1 MVLRTTAA
9 SLLVLAAG
17 VTLITLATDRFQ
29 AFTTETARRVFVR
42 QHPLALP
49 DVMMETQT
57 GEQIS
62 LADLRGRWLLIDF
75 IYTRCTTLC
84 LVSGGEFIQLQNL
97 LVEPLARGAVQLLS
111 ISFDPEYDQAPQLAM
126 YLRRFRNRGP
136 GWLAARPVDAVAL
149 DVLKNSFGITVIADS
164 FGGYTH
170 NAAIH
175 IVDPHGRLVDIL
187 DMGNPG
193 LVAQTILRAG
203 AL

>member
-9 SLLVLAAG
+9 SLLVLAVG
-17 VTLITLATDRFQ
+17 VTLFTLATDRFQ

-42 QHPLALP
+42 QHPFALP
-49 DVMMETQT
+49 DVMMETQI
-57 GEQIS
+57 GEQIN

-75 IYTRCTTLC
+75 IYTRCTTFC
-84 LVSGGEFIQLQNL
+84 LASGGEFIQLQNL
-97 LVEPLARGAVQLLS
+97 LAEPLARGAVQLLS

-126 YLRRFRNRGP
+126 YLSRFRNRGP

-149 DVLKNSFGITVIADS
+149 DVLKSSFGITVIADS
-164 FGGYTH
+164 FGGYSH

>member
-1 MVLRTTAA
+1 MDLRTTAA
-9 SLLVLAAG
+9 SLLVLAVG
-17 VTLITLATDRFQ
+17 VTLLTLATDRFQ
-29 AFTTETARRVFVR
+29 AFTTETARRVVAR
-42 QHPLALP
+42 QHPIVLP
-49 DVMMETQT
+49 DMMIESHT
-57 GEQIS
+57 GEQIN

-84 LVSGGEFIQLQNL
+84 LASGGEFVQLQNL
-97 LVEPLARGAVQLLS
+97 LAEPLSRGAVQLLS
-111 ISFDPEYDQAPQLAM
+111 ISFDPEYDQVPQLAM
-126 YLRRFRNRGP
+126 YLRRFRNRSP
-136 GWLAARPVDAVAL
+136 GWLAARPIDAVAL
-149 DVLKNSFGITVIADS
+149 DLLKSSFGITVIADS

-193 LVAQTILRAG
+193 RVARTILRAG

>member
-1 MVLRTTAA
+1 MDLRTTAA

-17 VTLITLATDRFQ
+17 VTLLTLATDCFQ
-29 AFTTETARRVFVR
+29 AFTTETARRVVAR
-42 QHPLALP
+42 QHPIALP
-49 DVMMETQT
+49 DMMIETQT
-57 GEQIS
+57 GEQINFT
-62 LADLRGRWLLIDF
+62 DLRGRWLLIDF

-84 LVSGGEFIQLQNL
+84 LASGGEFVQLQNL
-97 LVEPLARGAVQLLS
+97 LAEPLSRGAVQLLS
-111 ISFDPEYDQAPQLAM
+111 ISFDPEYDQVPQLAM

-149 DVLKNSFGITVIADS
+149 DLLKSSFGITVIPDS

-193 LVAQTILRAG
+193 RVARTILRAG